1 MKLCIDASVYGSF
14 KLGDSVVVRALDA
27 ADQIIIPAVSLG
39 ELYGAFF
46 HGVQSARHILELER
60 FLASPAVRIAPV
72 DAAIAERYGI
82 LTRHLQE
89 HDISLPVNHV
99 WVAATALNEGARLAT
114 LEGRY
119 RQIPGLVTLNLRDLA
134 ELSDHQSSQ

>member
-14 KLGDSVVVRALDA
+14 KLGDDTVVRALES
-27 ADQIIIPAVSLG
+27 ADQIILPAVSLG
-39 ELYGAFF
+39 ELYAAFF

-60 FLASPAVRIAPV
+60 FLASSAVRIASV

-82 LTRHLQE
+82 LTKHLQE
-89 HDISLPVNHV
+89 HDLSLPVNHV

-119 RQIPGLVTLNLRDLA
+119 QQIPGLVTLNLRELGELA
-134 ELSDHQSSQ
+134 DHRNPS